1 MAQIKTLADL
11 KALKNNIHDKMDTR
25 IKGTENGLVQVK
37 VAMATCGIAAGAKEI
52 FDYML
57 EQTDKKGLKVVF
69 TQTGCMGY
77 CHAEPTIEVTVPGK
91 DPIVFGYVDKKVVWT
106 TDFIYFIPFVLLL
119 LVMVKQ
125 SYQEIDRIHTKDAMW
140 LVFHM
145 VLYFAIWLW
154 VFLSGPRGC
163 VLAFNVLYATHIL
176 MNYMLSK
183 NNYFKKQ
190 N

>member
-1 MAQIKTLADL
+1 
-11 KALKNNIHDKMDTR
+11 
-25 IKGTENGLVQVK
+25 
-37 VAMATCGIAAGAKEI
+37 
-52 FDYML
+52 
-57 EQTDKKGLKVVF
+57 
-69 TQTGCMGY
+69 
-77 CHAEPTIEVTVPGK
+77 
-91 DPIVFGYVDKKVVWT
+91 
-106 TDFIYFIPFVLLL
+106 
-119 LVMVKQ
+119 MVKQ

-183 NNYFKKQ
+183 NNHVEIHLERNTIVKLKYFDATSYMSSID
-190 N
+190 NDYEALTYINHVITHR

>member
-1 MAQIKTLADL
+1 MLRQLPLIHPRIHQALSTVSSIIKASSAYSANFQ
-11 KALKNNIHDKMDTR
+11 K
-25 IKGTENGLVQVK
+25 
-37 VAMATCGIAAGAKEI
+37 AAGI
-52 FDYML
+52 
-57 EQTDKKGLKVVF
+57 TVKKTSDIVYYLYNLSPEKLQDWFKVQPELLYRKLYTAF
-69 TQTGCMGY
+69 EHSRY
-77 CHAEPTIEVTVPGK
+77 L
-91 DPIVFGYVDKKVVWT
+91 FGYVDKKVVWT

>member
-91 DPIVFGYVDKKVVWT
+91 DPIVFGYVDKKRADEIIDKYIINGELVEG
-106 TDFIYFIPFVLLL
+106 IIPV
-119 LVMVKQ
+119 
-125 SYQEIDRIHTKDAMW
+125 
-140 LVFHM
+140 
-145 VLYFAIWLW
+145 
-154 VFLSGPRGC
+154 
-163 VLAFNVLYATHIL
+163 
-176 MNYMLSK
+176 NYDTI
-183 NNYFKKQ
+183 NNK
-190 N
+190 

>member
-11 KALKNNIHDKMDTR
+11 KVLKNNIHDKMDTR

-91 DPIVFGYVDKKVVWT
+91 DPIVFGYVDKKRADEIIDKYIINGELVEG
-106 TDFIYFIPFVLLL
+106 IIPV
-119 LVMVKQ
+119 
-125 SYQEIDRIHTKDAMW
+125 
-140 LVFHM
+140 
-145 VLYFAIWLW
+145 
-154 VFLSGPRGC
+154 
-163 VLAFNVLYATHIL
+163 
-176 MNYMLSK
+176 NYDTI
-183 NNYFKKQ
+183 NNK
-190 N
+190 

>member
-1 MAQIKTLADL
+1 MQPELLYRKLYTAFEHSRYL
-11 KALKNNIHDKMDTR
+11 
-25 IKGTENGLVQVK
+25 
-37 VAMATCGIAAGAKEI
+37 
-52 FDYML
+52 
-57 EQTDKKGLKVVF
+57 
-69 TQTGCMGY
+69 
-77 CHAEPTIEVTVPGK
+77 
-91 DPIVFGYVDKKVVWT
+91 FGYVDKKVVWT